1 MNKNKLS
8 VYFIF
13 IALFTVITIFVSIV
27 QKSYSN
33 LIGPSQKIET
43 DNVLKP
49 ITPVLDSSIIQ
60 EIQNRSDFAD
70 NQELN
75 IIDDTDLTPTPTPTT
90 PINNEENEI
99 SAPPEN
105 EPDDEE

>member
-27 QKSYSN
+27 
-33 LIGPSQKIET
+33 QKIET